1 MKLLTLSLIQTS
13 EYSQFQQLKNC
24 QTKAAW
30 NVSFPKYKNV
40 ELHDYPQ
47 NDVKCLSLSTQAEGS
62 LDQSRLV
69 FVDQANQTN
78 MTWEKNPT
86 EFFKNWIYVLNL
98 RIYSSKCEHCLVNM
112 RGNKNWTVESWQDS
126 SPKEN

>member
-1 MKLLTLSLIQTS
+1 MKFLMLSLIQTS

-40 ELHDYPQ
+40 ELHDFPQ

-78 MTWEKNPT
+78 MT
-86 EFFKNWIYVLNL
+86 
-98 RIYSSKCEHCLVNM
+98 
-112 RGNKNWTVESWQDS
+112 
-126 SPKEN
+126 